1 MPIEQPKTQIKRN
14 VALCY
19 KRKSDIQGAVDFVS
33 IVWQDETVEA
43 ECRSRDWVPEWY
55 QDTRRH
61 NSGRTEKNR
70 SDWMRLRKRVG
81 DPDVI
86 AVIVAVQDRASRSV
100 RDTAALIEDC
110 IKYGVHFVA
119 PAEGTDT
126 TRTGWD
132 AQTVLQLNLRA
143 SIAQVESDLASQR
156 LKRRIKQYRGRGI
169 PWGTP
174 PFGMVRVGTG
184 LSATLQADIDTPAA
198 VSALKYF
205 ASGLSYEQAAKQL
218 NANEIFFRDRKNVLC
233 RFTHQSV
240 RTIVSNT
247 LLYAGYL
254 ITGENWT
261 EKSSKIRLSGEGTY
275 LQQYINACG
284 GIKSPAIVPIID
296 HELANL
302 IVERRVKSKYF
313 KVSGTKWLPL
323 LTPIVWSTEKRLRGV
338 SRTHKNFY
346 VSRGPGVY
354 IDADIAE
361 KNLLKKLEGIHF
373 PTPMLNEIKRMIAE
387 QVSDERRAN
396 LKKKRDD
403 LTDQRS
409 QLLRLF
415 LQKQVNLVDYDIE
428 YKRIEQALAAIQG
441 ELEKP
446 TEVEHVL
453 SQVSDIASTIQLMTR
468 EAQRRTIHR
477 LFDRIELNHEG
488 EVIGGSVKPWL
499 YIALSELA
507 NVFNQKSEKY
517 ATVTSDGV
525 SGNRTHYWLQQLSD
539 QINWL
544 ITMRPRF

>member
-33 IVWQDETVEA
+33 IIWQDETVEA
-43 ECRSRDWVPEWY
+43 ECRSRDWIPEWY

-61 NSGRTEKNR
+61 NSARTEKNR
-70 SDWMRLRKRVG
+70 SNWMRLRKRVG
-81 DPDVI
+81 DADVV

-110 IKYGVHFVA
+110 IKHKVHFIA

-174 PFGMVRVGTG
+174 PFGMVRIGTG
-184 LSATLQADIDTPAA
+184 LNASLKKNEDEPAA
-198 VSALKYF
+198 IAALKYF
-205 ASGLSYEQAAKQL
+205 TSGLSYDRAAIQL
-218 NANEIFFRDRKNVLC
+218 NKDGHFFRDRNDQLC
-233 RFTHQSV
+233 PFSKESV
-240 RTIVSNT
+240 RTIVSNV

-254 ITGENWT
+254 ITAEGWT

-275 LQQYINACG
+275 LEQYIAACG
-284 GIKSPAIVPIID
+284 AVRSPAIEPIVD
-296 HELANL
+296 TDLANAV
-302 IVERRVKSKYF
+302 VERRIKSKYF
-313 KVSGTKWLPL
+313 KVNDKNLVFL
-323 LTPIVWSTEKRLRGV
+323 LSPVVWCKGKRLRGV
-338 SRTHKNFY
+338 NRSHKSVY
-346 VSRGPGVY
+346 ISRGPGVY
-354 IDADIAE
+354 IDAAKAE
-361 KNLLKKLEGIHF
+361 NNLIQMLCKIEF
-373 PTPMLNEIKRMIAE
+373 PPPMLNEIRRIVAA
-387 QVSDERRAN
+387 QVSDERRAS
-396 LKKKRDD
+396 LKKEADK
-403 LTDQRS
+403 LAEQRQNLL
-409 QLLRLF
+409 QLY
-415 LQKQVNLVDYDIE
+415 LQKQVNLNDYNIQFM
-428 YKRIEQALAAIQG
+428 RIEQALTDIQA

-446 TEVEHVL
+446 TAVEQTL
-453 SQVSDIASTIQLMTR
+453 SQISDIGSTIQLMSR
-468 EAQRRTIHR
+468 DVQRRTIHR
-477 LFDRIELNHEG
+477 MFDRIELNEEG

-499 YIALSELA
+499 QLALSEIA
-507 NVFNQKSEKY
+507 GIIGG
-517 ATVTSDGV
+517 VTSDGV